1 VAHSLFLSVGLC
13 KVELLLLLLLLL
25 LLPAIH
31 ITTNARQSATALATL
46 DAAAT
51 SIAQQ

>member
-1 VAHSLFLSVGLC
+1 LHVAHSLFLSVGLC
-13 KVELLLLLLLLL
+13 KVELLLL